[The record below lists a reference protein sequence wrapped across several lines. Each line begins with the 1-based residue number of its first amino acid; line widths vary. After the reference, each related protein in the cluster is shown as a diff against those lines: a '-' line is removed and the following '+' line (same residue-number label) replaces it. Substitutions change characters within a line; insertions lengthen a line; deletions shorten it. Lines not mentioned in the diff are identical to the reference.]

1 MITNSQS
8 QRGFTLI
15 ELLIAML
22 LGLVLILACTSVYSS
37 LKSTLST
44 TRSLSEAQ
52 ESLRGAFNLI
62 TRSVRQ
68 SDNISVS
75 TLNGFGELLV
85 SYNNISAGDQVV
97 SCLGNTRINGTS
109 DRFYSNGAG
118 LFCDDGIGNQLIALN
133 VENFTLQA
141 IGTEGVNVSIK
152 VTGMPASLGTD
163 GITFTVALRQKIL
176 ARITAP

>member
-1 MITNSQS
+1 MNKTPRAQN
-8 QRGFTLI
+8 GFTLM

-22 LGLVLILACTSVYSS
+22 LGLVLVLACTSVYGS
-37 LKSTLST
+37 LKGTLNT

-52 ESLRGAFNLI
+52 ESLRGAFNLL
-62 TRSVRQ
+62 TRSIRQ
-68 SDNISVS
+68 SDSISLS

-85 SYNNISAGDQVV
+85 TYNNIAAGDQVV

-109 DRFYSNGAG
+109 DRFYSDGAG
-118 LFCDDGIGNQLIALN
+118 LYCDDGIGNQLIALN
-133 VENFTLQA
+133 VENFKLQA
-141 IGTEGVNVSIK
+141 VGTEGVKVSIK
-152 VTGMPASLGTD
+152 VTGMPDTMGSD